1 MLDYSF
7 LHWTAFLTAAI
18 LLNIS
23 PGPDIAYMISHSIR
37 GGKRIGFAAMFGTWA
52 GTMVHVFA
60 AALGLTAILATSATA
75 FTLIKWCGAIYL
87 IWLGMSALR
96 SNGHS
101 TFSLDVGK
109 PARPM
114 RQVFIQGA
122 VVSALNP
129 KIAVF
134 FLAFLPQFVVEGA
147 GPIWMQLALH
157 GTLILAVSAF
167 IEPLF
172 VVMADKLT
180 HRLRDTPRFGL
191 WLDRTLGCTLI
202 SLGAWLAVSQR

>member
-1 MLDYSF
+1 MFDYSL

-37 GGKRIGFAAMFGTWA
+37 GGKRVGFAAMLGTWA
-52 GTMVHVFA
+52 GTMLHVFA

-75 FTLIKWCGAIYL
+75 FTVIKWLGAVYL
-87 IWLGMSALR
+87 IWLGISALR
-96 SNGHS
+96 SSGQS
-101 TFSLDVGK
+101 TFSPDTTK
-109 PARPM
+109 PAKPM
-114 RQVFIQGA
+114 RTVFTQGA
-122 VVSALNP
+122 IVSALNP

-157 GTLILAVSAF
+157 GTMVLVVSAC
-167 IEPLF
+167 IEPFFILL
-172 VVMADKLT
+172 ADKLT
-180 HRLRDTPRFGL
+180 GTLRAKPQFGL
-191 WLDRTLGCTLI
+191 WLDRALGGTLI
-202 SLGAWLAVSQR
+202 SLGAWLAASQR

>member
-1 MLDYSF
+1 MFDYSL

-37 GGKRIGFAAMFGTWA
+37 GGKRVGFAAMLGTWA

-75 FTLIKWCGAIYL
+75 FTIIKWLGAIYL
-87 IWLGMSALR
+87 IWLGISALR
-96 SNGHS
+96 SSGQS
-101 TFSLDVGK
+101 TFSPDVTK
-109 PARPM
+109 PAKPM
-114 RQVFIQGA
+114 QMVFTQGA
-122 VVSALNP
+122 IVSALNP

-157 GTLILAVSAF
+157 GTLVLVVSAC
-167 IEPLF
+167 IEPFFILL
-172 VVMADKLT
+172 ADKLT
-180 HRLRDTPRFGL
+180 STLRAKPQFGL
-191 WLDRTLGCTLI
+191 WLDRALGGTLI
-202 SLGAWLAVSQR
+202 SLGAWLAASQR